1 MPVEAYYCG
10 KRLSIASE
18 LKEPVADM
26 AATQAALVN
35 DGIWLRPF
43 GKLLYTMP
51 TFNCPELT
59 PDHVRKI
66 GEAICKVAATAG
78 NQ

>member
-1 MPVEAYYCG
+1 MGAIGVC
-10 KRLSIASE
+10 E
-18 LKEPVADM
+18 LKESFADM

-35 DGIWLRPF
+35 EGIWLRPF

-78 NQ
+78 KQ